1 MDLHLNLKKEYFN
14 EIKNGTKKIEYRLK
28 NQYWS
33 KRLKN
38 KEFDKVYIKLGYP
51 KSNQKEKILCFKL
64 LKIEEQKISH
74 KEFGN
79 FPIEVYAIF
88 LGDEISL

>member
-14 EIKNGTKKIEYRLK
+14 QIKNGTKKIEYRLK

-38 KEFDKVYIKLGYP
+38 KEFHKVYIKLGYP
-51 KSNQKEKILCFKL
+51 KRNQKEKILCFEL
-64 LKIEEQKISH
+64 LKIEEQKITH

-79 FPIEVYAIF
+79 FPVEVYAIF
-88 LGDEISL
+88 LGTQISL

>member
-14 EIKNGTKKIEYRLK
+14 EIKKGTKKIEYRLK

-38 KEFDKVYIKLGYP
+38 KKFDKVYIKLGYP
-51 KSNQKEKILCFKL
+51 KSNQKEKILCFEL
-64 LKIEEQKISH
+64 IKIEEQKIRH

-79 FPIEVYAIF
+79 FPVEVYAIF
-88 LGDEISL
+88 LGNEISL